1 VLVPAAVHVGD
12 LLEVAVVS
20 IGAAFVVTLLFSLVV
35 LASGKSME
43 ARREGAG
50 SASLGY
56 IALAVLCFLTFAAVV
71 VVGVN
76 IMLSKG

>member
-1 VLVPAAVHVGD
+1 
-12 LLEVAVVS
+12 VVS
-20 IGAAFVVTLLFSLVV
+20 IVAAVTVTMLFSFVV

-43 ARREGAG
+43 ARRQGAG
-50 SASLGY
+50 SSSLGY